1 MPFVRSLLRDFPLQ
15 FLLNFILIILGACYL
30 LCRSWM
36 SSFFNMLK
44 LYTFRSLFFLLFM
57 NAGSVGIKSLT
68 FLSLLFLTQTPSH
81 LDIPLYLKVSYEN
94 NFILVF
100 IDNLILINCQCKFC
114 YTINKL
120 QPLIV
125 VSLNIFM
132 ITVKQF

>member
-1 MPFVRSLLRDFPLQ
+1 
-15 FLLNFILIILGACYL
+15 
-30 LCRSWM
+30 M

-94 NFILVF
+94 KFILVF
-100 IDNLILINCQCKFC
+100 IDQFNFD
-114 YTINKL
+114 KL
-120 QPLIV
+120 P
-125 VSLNIFM
+125 M
-132 ITVKQF
+132 